1 MDSDE
6 EDLDAL
12 EALAANVDV
21 GEEDLG
27 NLKKRNVQFQINFFD
42 R

>member
-27 NLKKRNVQFQINFFD
+27 NLKKRNFQFQIDFFD

>member
-27 NLKKRNVQFQINFFD
+27 NLKKEKYSISNLFF
-42 R
+42 

>member
-21 GEEDLG
+21 GEEELG
-27 NLKKRNVQFQINFFD
+27 NLLRETFHFIINLL
-42 R
+42 

>member
-27 NLKKRNVQFQINFFD
+27 NLNKRNVPFQN
-42 R
+42 